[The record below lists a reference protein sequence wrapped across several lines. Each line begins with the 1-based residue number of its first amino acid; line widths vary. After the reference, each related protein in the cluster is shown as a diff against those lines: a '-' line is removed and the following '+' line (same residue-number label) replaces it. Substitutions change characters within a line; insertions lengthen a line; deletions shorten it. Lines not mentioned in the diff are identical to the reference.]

1 MFDVG
6 FWELVLLGVIALVVL
21 GPERL
26 PQVARTAGRWV
37 GRARSYA
44 SNLTDE
50 LERQTRDAEGG
61 SGIGTLRDELNRT
74 RDELTRA
81 RDELN
86 HAAERLHSD
95 SRDVAD
101 ELEAADRATAQGV
114 DGTDGTAPEAV
125 AHDASGGEDPAADF
139 GDADAYVDDYLS
151 NIPEDLTD
159 YADAEPFSVE
169 KARAEHARRDHAN
182 APSAPTNPD

>member
-86 HAAERLHSD
+86 HAAERLQSD
-95 SRDVAD
+95 SHDVVE
-101 ELEAADRATAQGV
+101 ELEAADRATAQGA
-114 DGTDGTAPEAV
+114 DDTATEVV

-151 NIPEDLTD
+151 KIPEDLTD

-182 APSAPTNPD
+182 EQSAPTNPD